1 MKITLIQSH
10 FVTLN
15 PLLVKQLFN
24 YAILGFDLIK
34 GIVLFAL
41 MMTFLIL
48 LFFFKLVLIF

>member
-15 PLLVKQLFN
+15 PSLVKQLFG
-24 YAILGFDLIK
+24 YVILGFDLIE

-41 MMTFLIL
+41 MMAFLI
-48 LFFFKLVLIF
+48 F